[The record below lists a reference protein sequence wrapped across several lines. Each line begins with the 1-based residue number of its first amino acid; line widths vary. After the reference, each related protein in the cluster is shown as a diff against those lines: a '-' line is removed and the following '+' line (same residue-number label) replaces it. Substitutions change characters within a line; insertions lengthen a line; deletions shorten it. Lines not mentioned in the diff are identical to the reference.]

1 MEKSNTTL
9 ELFDEN
15 ILDKEYRKKNE
26 IIGSDED
33 EKDKDFSGIE
43 YETVKYPYDP
53 IRVALDIRDE
63 KMSIYQ
69 LMRKIKDGNIDT
81 SPEYQRN
88 FVWKKENMSRF
99 IESILLDFP
108 IPPLYLNQLVSGK
121 YVIIDGRQR
130 TTTLHRFLNNEF
142 ALKGLT
148 ALKDLEGKFFN
159 TLDSA
164 YQAKLEDKNL
174 LLYIVKPSVPI
185 EVVYELFD
193 RINTGGMPLNR
204 QEVRNCILKGQATR
218 LLTELAESELF
229 KAAVD
234 NGVAPTRMKDQ
245 EMILRFLASQ
255 IFDYTTEYPSNL
267 SDWVENA
274 MRKINKMNENE
285 IAILK
290 QKFTKA
296 MQRSFEF
303 FGNRNFRYPQ
313 ERKRGFVNTPMLET
327 IAYFFAITDDNF
339 LDTHKAKILENYEIL
354 LKNEEYYKAIR
365 FSTGGKNAFI
375 TRFNLA
381 KEILGTI

>member
-1 MEKSNTTL
+1 MENTIIVPA
-9 ELFDEN
+9 LFDEK
-15 ILDKEYRKKNE
+15 ILDREYRKEHE
-26 IIGSDED
+26 IIDSDED

-108 IPPLYLNQLVSGK
+108 IPPLYLNQSISGK

-148 ALKDLEGKFFN
+148 ALKDLEGKSFN

-204 QEVRNCILKGQATR
+204 QEVRNCILKGQATK
-218 LLTELAESELF
+218 LLAELADSEIF
-229 KAAVD
+229 KTAVD

-255 IFDYTTEYPSNL
+255 IFDYATEYPSNL

-274 MRKINKMNENE
+274 MRKINKMTEEE
-285 IAILK
+285 IVILK

-296 MQRSFEF
+296 MQYSFEF

-327 IAYFFAITDDNF
+327 IAYFFATTDDNF
-339 LDTHKAKILENYEIL
+339 LGTHKAKILENYEIL

-375 TRFNLA
+375 TRFNIA